1 MVLSSIIQTFLKTQ
15 NTCGLKTY
23 IPYTLLAHSID
34 CALCNFIAI
43 ILSFRSILIPSNL
56 LKLCDDLSSLS
67 IEDVSRLAEKMSIG
81 DIMAEQFKQN
91 KPIQELLFCAIYNW
105 HCRNPLATKKK
116 LAEVLYDCKFLNE
129 AIAMDPKCKHAYMPD
144 KVIR

>member
-105 HCRNPLATKKK
+105 HCRNPLAPHQLMVSLPQKLLVVFRQTKWRRK
-116 LAEVLYDCKFLNE
+116 
-129 AIAMDPKCKHAYMPD
+129 
-144 KVIR
+144 IRLDQWQSQS